1 MQLSMDF
8 STLKAQMAVERNSM
22 NQLSKSEFDHHTR
35 QLVDGV
41 DVIQYQLETTVMLES
56 NKAFLVDLVSKM
68 KIYIWIRAPAQ
79 ISPSSSEDESS
90 EEEEDQTADT

>member
-1 MQLSMDF
+1 
-8 STLKAQMAVERNSM
+8 
-22 NQLSKSEFDHHTR
+22 
-35 QLVDGV
+35 
-41 DVIQYQLETTVMLES
+41 MLES